1 MGAFSLQWQNSV
13 VETDL
18 WPTKAKIFTV
28 LEENNMNCKNLA
40 LLGCSVLMHPAKT

>member
-18 WPTKAKIFTV
+18 WPTKAKIFSFRRKQHELQELGPTW
-28 LEENNMNCKNLA
+28 
-40 LLGCSVLMHPAKT
+40 LLSPNASC